1 MVVNLDI
8 FLLEFALLLI
18 LVAYTLRSFQ
28 ITDQKVIFIAIV
40 LLLAFGVISI
50 FGLNRW
56 KWGRIRIMILVLLI
70 VIVYGFLLQR
80 EVKARIADN
89 NSKSVHDGVILTE
102 ASYRALISGEN
113 PYSVNFTGTLI
124 GQKYFDSQ
132 IRPTIHYPYS
142 PLMFLTSVPVFF
154 VTERLFGIIDMRITL
169 FVFFLLSAWIG
180 ALVVREKILFL
191 ILFLLNP
198 LFVPMIF
205 YGANEVILLFFLIL
219 VLYFLNGKKTVLASA
234 SMGLVAGTKLLFA
247 PVVPL
252 YFIYIFLVHKKDR
265 KAVILNLKKFLLVS
279 LLIYLP
285 FLIWNSS
292 DTLGALL
299 SPWFGAGEELYPIA
313 GFVGVAQFLT
323 SLGVVTRTSTF
334 PFLILFLPFEIIF
347 LVFSFRFLKKSLSV
361 HILTVLFAFNFILVL
376 AFSRLVQTYYL
387 AFISQILLLS
397 AFVGRDKK
405 E

>member
-18 LVAYTLRSFQ
+18 LVAHTLRSFQ

-40 LLLAFGVISI
+40 LLLGFGVISI

-70 VIVYGFLLQR
+70 VTVYGFLLQR

-89 NSKSVHDGVILTE
+89 IRKGVHDGEIWTK
-102 ASYRALISGEN
+102 AYYRALISGEN
-113 PYSVNFTGTLI
+113 PFSVNFTGTLI
-124 GQKYFDSQ
+124 GQKYFDTQ

-169 FVFFLLSAWIG
+169 FVFFLFSAGIV
-180 ALVVREKILFL
+180 ALVVREKIF
-191 ILFLLNP
+191 F
-198 LFVPMIF
+198 F
-205 YGANEVILLFFLIL
+205 FFLIL

-292 DTLGALL
+292 D
-299 SPWFGAGEELYPIA
+299 
-313 GFVGVAQFLT
+313 
-323 SLGVVTRTSTF
+323 
-334 PFLILFLPFEIIF
+334 
-347 LVFSFRFLKKSLSV
+347 
-361 HILTVLFAFNFILVL
+361 
-376 AFSRLVQTYYL
+376 
-387 AFISQILLLS
+387 
-397 AFVGRDKK
+397 
-405 E
+405 

>member
-18 LVAYTLRSFQ
+18 LVAHTLRSFQ

-124 GQKYFDSQ
+124 GQKYFDTQ

-191 ILFLLNP
+191 
-198 LFVPMIF
+198 IF

-397 AFVGRDKK
+397 AF
-405 E
+405 